1 MGQHQDYQATA
12 DDSATIKE
20 LLGESYN
27 EHDVSYADENDAE
40 VNEIV
45 EGDEENENAE
55 EDSSVENEDS
65 SVENEAEADVS
76 KVYRF
81 FELLAGRADALH
93 LLVRLMQVNLS
104 CLIEG

>member
-12 DDSATIKE
+12 DDPATIKE

-40 VNEIV
+40 VNEDV

-55 EDSSVENEDS
+55 EDS